1 VANTGALSAEV
12 YNSGTTRNVAGPT
25 ITLDQWVLIGV
36 HIDDAAG
43 RAAFRVDDTT
53 TVTTFTA
60 TPAVSRYI
68 PSDTRVEVQSYSKIA
83 EVQLRVACGES
94 GIWPDTTW
102 TADFELDRLQN
113 RDLAGIF
120 PPDEP
125 QEAWDLLQELVAPE
139 RGLVWLDYDGRLRV
153 WSRARLNASDSLTVQ
168 RTLTTHADIWALG
181 YDDSRVMVRNV
192 VRVPYQEIAGSQ
204 TTALWT
210 LTSVVS
216 IAAGETQ
223 TWNLTFPPHGGGEVY
238 FVGSWQQFSDGS
250 GEGGSFDSAG
260 PFDADL
266 YVVSLTITSATT
278 ATVVLKAGAQAYT
291 KYFVDSGGIPDA
303 ALVGTPMTR
312 LDSRLQYE
320 ARSPD
325 SIEPFGELPLQVSSN
340 PWRQSINWAKGEAH
354 QLLALLAQPQV
365 VFTSIGAPLD
375 PRLEPFDRFVA
386 QDEHGLHLDRELI
399 VEALT
404 DVLAP
409 GQADMELVGREARE
423 QWLLGA
429 SGVGTPVGTT
439 MLGGEPE

>member
-1 VANTGALSAEV
+1 
-12 YNSGTTRNVAGPT
+12 
-25 ITLDQWVLIGV
+25 
-36 HIDDAAG
+36 
-43 RAAFRVDDTT
+43 
-53 TVTTFTA
+53 
-60 TPAVSRYI
+60 
-68 PSDTRVEVQSYSKIA
+68 
-83 EVQLRVACGES
+83 
-94 GIWPDTTW
+94 
-102 TADFELDRLQN
+102 
-113 RDLAGIF
+113 
-120 PPDEP
+120 
-125 QEAWDLLQELVAPE
+125 
-139 RGLVWLDYDGRLRV
+139 
-153 WSRARLNASDSLTVQ
+153 
-168 RTLTTHADIWALG
+168 
-181 YDDSRVMVRNV
+181 
-192 VRVPYQEIAGSQ
+192 
-204 TTALWT
+204 
-210 LTSVVS
+210 
-216 IAAGETQ
+216 
-223 TWNLTFPPHGGGEVY
+223 
-238 FVGSWQQFSDGS
+238 
-250 GEGGSFDSAG
+250 
-260 PFDADL
+260 
-266 YVVSLTITSATT
+266 
-278 ATVVLKAGAQAYT
+278 
-291 KYFVDSGGIPDA
+291 
-303 ALVGTPMTR
+303 MTR